1 MVENRG
7 LAGHMAEQ
15 APSIVDVAHRAGVSI
30 ATASRVMSGST
41 YPVSEAARQ
50 KVLDAA
56 AELNYIPNS
65 MARSLRTQRSKLIA
79 VMVGDN
85 SDPYF
90 AEIARGVEAEANT
103 HGYLTIICN
112 TERDPHK
119 ELQYLR
125 SLQDYR
131 IDGVIFAGGGLDL
144 PGHSQQL
151 ATIAD
156 HMQKRGGAVITLSPH
171 TLAVPSVQIDN
182 LGGAESMTTHLL
194 ALGHRRI
201 VFITGPADLL
211 TATERLHGYQSA
223 LANAGI
229 AVDPTL
235 VLPGDFTRESGER
248 AVSQL
253 VALTGDHC
261 PTAIFAA
268 NDETAF
274 GVLQG
279 LTRCGLRVPQDYAV
293 VGFGDL
299 SLTRFTTPTLTT
311 VHVDL
316 RELGRMGTERLLRLL
331 HKEQVPSL
339 SILTTTIVERE
350 STSQM

>member
-1 MVENRG
+1 
-7 LAGHMAEQ
+7 MAEQ
-15 APSIVDVAHRAGVSI
+15 APSIVDVARHAGVSV

-41 YPVSEAARQ
+41 YPVSDGARQ
-50 KVLDAA
+50 KVLKAA
-56 AELNYIPNS
+56 TELNYVPNS
-65 MARSLRTQRSKLIA
+65 MARSLRTRRSKLIA
-79 VMVGDN
+79 VIVGDN

-90 AEIARGVEAEANT
+90 AEIARGVEAEANAQ
-103 HGYLTIICN
+103 GYLTIICN
-112 TERDPHK
+112 TERDPRK

-131 IDGVIFAGGGLDL
+131 IDGVIFASGGLDL
-144 PGHSQQL
+144 PEHSHQL
-151 ATIAD
+151 AAIAD
-156 HMQKRGGAVITLSPH
+156 HMQKSGSAVITLSPH

-182 LGGAESMTTHLL
+182 FGGAESMTAHLL
-194 ALGHRRI
+194 TLGHSRI
-201 VFITGPADLL
+201 AFITGPAGLL

-223 LANAGI
+223 LTKAG
-229 AVDPTL
+229 VSFDPAL
-235 VLPGDFTRESGER
+235 VIPGDFTRESGER

-253 VALTGDHC
+253 IALKEDHC

-279 LTRCGLRVPQDYAV
+279 LTRRGLSVPQSYAL

-299 SLTRFTTPTLTT
+299 PLTRFTTPTLTT

-331 HKEQVPSL
+331 HKEHIPQL

-350 STSQM
+350 STILL